1 MLRAAEPIGFGV
13 TPLGASGMRVGIIA
27 IQHESNTFAI
37 GTTRLEHF
45 KVDALLRGDEITP
58 VYGKSFHEVG
68 GFYKALAE
76 AQMTP
81 VPIFMAL
88 AIPGGTVSAETLET
102 ILAMLDDELDK
113 ALAAGPLDGL
123 LVAPHG
129 AGVCES
135 QPDMDGYWVSRMRER
150 FGPEFPIVVTLDPHG
165 NVSQR
170 LFDACTATICYRT
183 NPHLDQYATGL
194 NAARL
199 LARTLRG
206 EVKPTQALGIPRLQI
221 SIDRQLTD
229 AEPCLSLYKLA
240 SEIMTRPKVLSASI
254 MLGFPY
260 SDVPQIGSTVWVITD
275 NDPELAR
282 RYTDELTNYLI
293 EHRREFKH
301 GLVEPKDA
309 VAEIA
314 ASDERVCL
322 LDVGDNVG
330 GGSPADGTILAR
342 LLHEHRVADALTLLF
357 DPEAQADAR
366 AAGIGARLTLKMGG
380 RAFAEMGPPLE
391 ATVTVVSFNDGK
403 FHDPIPSHGG
413 RTDYDMGP
421 TTIVRTDYG
430 LTIMLFSI
438 RIPPFS
444 LQQVLTCGLDPKSF
458 RVITAKGVNAPL
470 GAYRPVV
477 SRFIKCNTPG
487 PTCAD
492 MTQLKFER
500 RGKPLYPFEEIA

>member
-1 MLRAAEPIGFGV
+1 
-13 TPLGASGMRVGIIA
+13 MRVGIIS
-27 IQHESNTFAI
+27 IQHESNTFAAAP
-37 GTTRLEHF
+37 TKLENF
-45 KVDALLRGDEITP
+45 KVDTLLRGEAITP

-68 GFYKALAE
+68 GFYSALRE
-76 AQMTP
+76 AGLTP
-81 VPIFMAL
+81 VPILMAL
-88 AIPGGTVSAETLET
+88 AIPGGTVTAETLDT
-102 ILAMLDDELDK
+102 ILGMLDEELEKTLDV
-113 ALAAGPLDGL
+113 GPLDGL

-135 QPDMDGYWVSRMRER
+135 QPDMDGFWVSRVRAR
-150 FGPEFPIVVTLDPHG
+150 FGPDFPIVVTLDPHG

-206 EVKPTQALGIPRLQI
+206 EVKPTQALGIPRVQI

-229 AEPCLSLYKLA
+229 AEPCTSLYRLA
-240 SEIMTRPKVLSASI
+240 SEIMERPKVLSASI

-260 SDVPQIGSTVWVITD
+260 SDVPQLGSTVWVITD
-275 NDPELAR
+275 NDPALAR
-282 RYTDELTNYLI
+282 KYTDELTNYLV
-293 EHRREFKH
+293 EHRHEFKH
-301 GLVEPKDA
+301 GLVEPREA

-314 ASDERVCL
+314 DTSERVCL

-330 GGSPADGTILAR
+330 GGSPADGTILAH
-342 LLHEHRVADALTLLF
+342 LLDEYAIKEALTMLY
-357 DPEAQADAR
+357 DPESAAQAR
-366 AAGIGARLTLKMGG
+366 TAGVGATLKLAMGG
-380 RAFAEMGPPLE
+380 KAFPEMGPPL
-391 ATVTVVSFNDGK
+391 TTNVTVVSMNDGK

-421 TTIVRTDYG
+421 TAIVRTERG
-430 LTIMLFSI
+430 MTVLLFSL

-444 LQQVLTCGLDPKSF
+444 LQQVLSCGLDPKSF

-477 SRFIKCNTPG
+477 SKFIKCNTPG

-492 MTQLKFER
+492 MTQLAFHR
-500 RGKPLYPFEEIA
+500 RSKPLYPFEEIG

>member
-1 MLRAAEPIGFGV
+1 
-13 TPLGASGMRVGIIA
+13 MRVGIIS

-45 KVDALLRGDEITP
+45 QVDTLLRGDAITP

-68 GFYKALAE
+68 GFFAGLAE
-76 AQMTP
+76 AKITP
-81 VPIFMAL
+81 VPILMAL
-88 AIPGGTVSAETLET
+88 AIPGGTVSAATLDT
-102 ILAMLDDELDK
+102 ILAMLDDEIDK
-113 ALAAGPLDGL
+113 AIATGGPLDGL

-135 QPDMDGYWVSRMRER
+135 QLDMDGYWVERVRAR
-150 FGPEFPIVVTLDPHG
+150 FGPTMPIVVTLDPHG

-170 LFDACTATICYRT
+170 LFNACTATISYRT

-206 EVKPTQALGIPRLQI
+206 EVRPTQAFGIPRMQI

-254 MLGFPY
+254 ALGFPY
-260 SDVPQIGSTVWVITD
+260 SDVPQLGSTVWVVTD
-275 NDPELAR
+275 DDAALAR
-282 RYTDELTNYLI
+282 RYADELSNYLV
-293 EHRREFKH
+293 EHRREFRH
-301 GLVEPKDA
+301 GLVEPAEA

-314 ASDERVCL
+314 TSTERVCL

-330 GGSPADGTILAR
+330 GGSPADGTMLAR
-342 LLHEHRVADALTLLF
+342 LLDEHRVADSLVLLY
-357 DPEAQADAR
+357 DPEAQAEAR
-366 AAGIGARLTLKMGG
+366 RAGIGAKLKLAMGG
-380 RAFAEMGPPLE
+380 RAFAEMGSPLT
-391 ATVTVVSFNDGK
+391 ANVTVESFNDGK

-421 TTIVRTDYG
+421 TAIVRTEHG
-430 LTIMLFSI
+430 MTVMLFSL

-444 LQQVLTCGLDPKSF
+444 LQQLLSCGLDPKAF

-500 RGKPLYPFEEIA
+500 RSKPLYPFEEL